1 MARPSRGRAR
11 KARSDSSVWIVDSC
25 LQEIDSSEQVFYY
38 RGGNDGGNSGGLAV
52 VVGTTSLTMV
62 RVMMGA

>member
-11 KARSDSSVWIVDSC
+11 KARFDSSVWGIDSC
-25 LQEIDSSEQVFYY
+25 SQETDSSEQVFTIVVVMMAVMV
-38 RGGNDGGNSGGLAV
+38 GMMAV
-52 VVGTTSLTMV
+52 VVGTTNLTMV